1 MLTRHT
7 KKYSKKYTKNYTK
20 KYTKNYTKNK
30 KLMVDK
36 CSLKKSRLKAL
47 PLTYFKI
54 IARII
59 MSTLEENAKD
69 SEDSKEIC
77 ISILQHFP
85 FCIKDKKNSSIDNSN
100 QKYYFTIIKNIF
112 ENNAFNKTEKKRRI
126 ISALINMAW
135 QHITTGNADIGVLQE
150 LDTYCKIKTCRPI
163 KEEYEYYKKVHYL
176 NEDKYSYM

>member
-1 MLTRHT
+1 MLTRNTKKNT
-7 KKYSKKYTKNYTK
+7 KKYSKN
-20 KYTKNYTKNK
+20 YTKNYTKNK

-36 CSLKKSRLKAL
+36 CSLKKSTLKPL
-47 PLTYFKI
+47 PLGYFKKFAQI
-54 IARII
+54 II
-59 MSTLEENAKD
+59 STLEENKKD

-77 ISILQHFP
+77 IAILQHFP

-100 QKYYFTIIKNIF
+100 QKHYFKIIKHIF

-126 ISALINMAW
+126 ISTLINMAW

-163 KEEYEYYKKVHYL
+163 KEEYEYYKKVHNLPENRYA
-176 NEDKYSYM
+176 YM